1 MCLVVVALPY
11 IPVIM
16 GRIRK
21 AVSCL
26 AKIIHMIKR
35 QKLTMFGIPKKAKE
49 LFDFFDKYGHN
60 GIKINVDSE

>member
-1 MCLVVVALPY
+1 
-11 IPVIM
+11 
-16 GRIRK
+16 
-21 AVSCL
+21 
-26 AKIIHMIKR
+26 MIKR

>member
-1 MCLVVVALPY
+1 VALPY

-16 GRIRK
+16 ERTRK

-35 QKLTMFGIPKKAKE
+35 LKLTMFGNPRKKAKE
-49 LFDFFDKYGHN
+49 LFDFFDNYGHN